1 MGEGSVG
8 TLLGGIG
15 LFLLGMSLMT
25 DSLVALGGRSLRS
38 LLRRLAGR
46 KIYSLLMGAGITAT
60 VQSSS
65 ATTLITV
72 GFVGAGLLTFS
83 QSLGFIFG
91 ANIGTT
97 STAWLVSLVGLKV
110 SVSTVALPLVGVGA
124 LVRLFTRGRRARL
137 GLALSGF
144 GLVFVGID
152 VMQAGMAGVEID
164 LGSWASRGDVL
175 GTLLLVLVG
184 LAMTVIMQ
192 SSSAAVATTLVALHA
207 GSISLAQAA
216 ALVIGQN
223 VGTTVTAILGA
234 MGGGL
239 AARRAAVAH
248 TLFNVATGLVALLLL
263 PVLTAAAGRLG
274 GLGDDS
280 ATTAIAVF
288 HTLFNVIGVAI
299 FFPLLERFAR
309 VVERMV
315 PPRHVVA
322 VEPPS
327 RAALQV
333 PAMAL
338 EGARRAVADAT
349 SVALTLGYEMLRQ
362 ATARSPTLPP
372 LRRAVKVLTD
382 PRSLLDGEDEDT
394 RSLANRLQ
402 GLRTALDEVS
412 AYLGRINT
420 SGEATALR
428 DEHVELLH
436 AVDHTRRLGKAIEDA
451 ERLEHVRTDPKLRSL
466 AAEVVRN
473 LEPLMP
479 RVAGARDVETLAAL
493 AKDLKA
499 IRKDESRHRDAH
511 RVTLLARIADGEL
524 TPQDADAL
532 LSASRWIGKL
542 PRHAHRA
549 FLHLAWTADQ
559 PALFEDED

>member
-1 MGEGSVG
+1 MGAGSVG

-25 DSLVALGGRSLRS
+25 DSLVALGGRSLRT
-38 LLRRLAGR
+38 LLKRLAGR
-46 KIYSLLMGAGITAT
+46 RIYALLVGAGITAT

-124 LVRLFTRGRRARL
+124 LVRLLTRGRRARL
-137 GLALSGF
+137 GLAVAGF

-152 VMQAGMAGVEID
+152 VMQEGMAGADID
-164 LGSWASRGDVL
+164 LGSWAGHGSVL

-184 LAMTVIMQ
+184 VVMTVIMQ
-192 SSSAAVATTLVALHA
+192 SSSAAVATTLVALHS
-207 GSISLAQAA
+207 GSITLPQAA

-234 MGGGL
+234 LGGGL

-263 PVLTAAAGRLG
+263 PLFTGVAARLG
-274 GLGDDS
+274 GLADDS

-288 HTLFNVIGVAI
+288 HTLFNVLGVVI
-299 FFPLLERFAR
+299 FFPLLGRFAR
-309 VVERMV
+309 VVERLV

-333 PAMAL
+333 PALAL
-338 EGARRAVADAT
+338 EGARKAVADAT
-349 SVALTLGYEMLRQ
+349 VVALTLGFELLQQ
-362 ATARSPTLPP
+362 ASARNPTLPP
-372 LRRAVKVLTD
+372 LRRAVRVLTN
-382 PRSLLDGEDEDT
+382 PRSLLDGEDEAT
-394 RSLANRLQ
+394 RSLANRLR
-402 GLRTALDEVS
+402 GLRTALDGVS
-412 AYLGRINT
+412 VYLSRINT
-420 SGEATALR
+420 SGEVTALR
-428 DEHVELLH
+428 DEHVELVH

-451 ERLEHVRTDPKLRSL
+451 SRLDLVRSDPDLRRL

-479 RVAGARDVETLAAL
+479 SLAAARDVESLSAL
-493 AKDLKA
+493 AKALKA
-499 IRKDESRHRDAH
+499 VRRDEAEHREAH
-511 RVTLLARIADGEL
+511 RVTLLARVADGDL
-524 TPQDADAL
+524 GPSDADAL
-532 LSASRWIGKL
+532 LSAARWIAKL

-549 FLHLAWTADQ
+549 FLHLGWTAGA
-559 PALFEDED
+559 PALPADEE

>member
-1 MGEGSVG
+1 MGAGSMG

-25 DSLVALGGRSLRS
+25 DSLVALGGRSLRA
-38 LLRRLAGR
+38 LLRRLAGKR
-46 KIYSLLMGAGITAT
+46 IYALLVGAAVTAT

-110 SVSTVALPLVGVGA
+110 SVSAVALPLVGIGA
-124 LVRLFTRGRRARL
+124 LTRLITRGRRARL
-137 GLALSGF
+137 GLALAGF

-152 VMQAGMAGVEID
+152 VMQQGMAGVDLD
-164 LGSWASRGDVL
+164 LGAWASRGDLL
-175 GTLLLVLVG
+175 GTVALVLVG
-184 LAMTVIMQ
+184 AAMTVIMQ

-207 GSISLAQAA
+207 GSITLPQAG

-248 TLFNVATGLVALLLL
+248 TLFNVATGVVALLLL
-263 PVLTAAAGRLG
+263 PLFIAVAQRLAQ
-274 GLGDDS
+274 DS

-288 HTLFNVIGVAI
+288 HTLFNVLGVII
-299 FFPLLERFAR
+299 FFPLLDRFAK
-309 VVERMV
+309 VVERLV
-315 PPRHVVA
+315 PPRRVA
-322 VEPPS
+322 AVDPPS

-333 PAMAL
+333 PALAL

-349 SVALTLGYEMLRQ
+349 VLALTLGHEVLRQ
-362 ATARSPTLPP
+362 ASAKTPTLPP
-372 LRRAVKVLTD
+372 LRRAVRVLTD
-382 PRSLLDGEDEDT
+382 PRSLLDGEDELT

-402 GLRTALDEVS
+402 GLRTALDGVAE
-412 AYLGRINT
+412 YLGRINT

-428 DEHVELLH
+428 DEHVELVH

-451 ERLEHVRTDPKLRSL
+451 DRLELVSADPDLRRL

-473 LEPLMP
+473 LDPLMP
-479 RVAGARDVETLAAL
+479 HLAAARDVEQLRAI
-493 AKDLKA
+493 AKELKA
-499 IRKDESRHRDAH
+499 MRSDEAEHRDAY
-511 RVTLLARIADGEL
+511 RVIVLARVADGEMS
-524 TPQDADAL
+524 PADADAL
-532 LSASRWIGKL
+532 LSASRWIAKI

-549 FLHLAWTADQ
+549 FLHLAWTSGTPVL
-559 PALFEDED
+559 PAEDD

>member
-1 MGEGSVG
+1 MEGGSLG

-38 LLRRLAGR
+38 LLKRLAGHR
-46 KIYSLLMGAGITAT
+46 MYALLVGAAVTAT

-72 GFVGAGLLTFS
+72 GFVGAGLLTFT

-97 STAWLVSLVGLKV
+97 STAWLVSLVGLKM
-110 SVSTVALPLVGVGA
+110 SVSAVALPLVGVGA

-137 GLALSGF
+137 GLAIAGF

-152 VMQAGMAGVEID
+152 VMQAGMSGIDVD
-164 LGSWASRGDVL
+164 LGAWAGRGGL
-175 GTLLLVLVG
+175 LSTLLLVLVG
-184 LAMTVIMQ
+184 LVMTVIMQ

-207 GSISLAQAA
+207 GSITLSQAA

-248 TLFNVATGLVALLLL
+248 TVFNAATGAVALLLL
-263 PVLTAAAGRLG
+263 PLFIGVAERLG
-274 GLGDDS
+274 GLADDS

-288 HTLFNVIGVAI
+288 HTLFNVMGVAI
-299 FFPLLERFAR
+299 FFPLLPRFAT
-309 VVERMV
+309 VVERLV
-315 PPRHVVA
+315 PPRDVVA
-322 VEPPS
+322 VEPPA

-333 PAMAL
+333 PALAL

-349 SVALTLGYEMLRQ
+349 VVALTLGFELLQQ
-362 ATARSPTLPP
+362 ASARNPTLPP

-382 PRSLLDGEDEDT
+382 PRSLLDGEDETT
-394 RSLANRLQ
+394 RSLATRLR
-402 GLRTALDEVS
+402 GLRTALDSV
-412 AYLGRINT
+412 ALYLGRINT

-436 AVDHTRRLGKAIEDA
+436 AIDHTRRLGKAIEDA
-451 ERLEHVRTDPKLRSL
+451 GRLELVRSDPGLRRL

-473 LEPLMP
+473 LDPLMP
-479 RVAGARDVETLAAL
+479 RLSAARDVETLAEI
-493 AKDLKA
+493 AKELRVL
-499 IRKDESRHRDAH
+499 RKDEAEHRDAY
-511 RVTLLARIADGEL
+511 RVTMLARVADGDT
-524 TPQDADAL
+524 TPEDADAL
-532 LSASRWIGKL
+532 MSASRWIAKL
-542 PRHAHRA
+542 PRHAYRA
-549 FLHLAWTADQ
+549 FLHLGWTAGA
-559 PALFEDED
+559 PALPSDED